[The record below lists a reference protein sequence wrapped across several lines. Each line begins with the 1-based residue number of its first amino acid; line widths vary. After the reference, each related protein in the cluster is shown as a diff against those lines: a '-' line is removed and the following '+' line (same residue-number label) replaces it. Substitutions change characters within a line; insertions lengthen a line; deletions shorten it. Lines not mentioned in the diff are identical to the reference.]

1 VDLTKIFVEEN
12 IWVAAMKFEA
22 VNEIEFLLH
31 RGLRLDTK
39 ILSNGSNWMLPIH
52 LATKHYH
59 IEMLD
64 ILIKNGADIL
74 SRNAWGEIP
83 LDYAMFYTTSSSR

>member
-1 VDLTKIFVEEN
+1 MTKIFVEEN

-64 ILIKNGADIL
+64 ILIKNEDGKMYYNEEDKQNEKDL
-74 SRNAWGEIP
+74 KE
-83 LDYAMFYTTSSSR
+83 